1 MKSSSL
7 RLFLLMTGLMVLPSG
22 VLPLSAQQPKDS
34 AVEEK
39 RLLQVLRSDAPAAQ
53 KAITC
58 KELAIHGSGAAVP
71 DLAKLLPNP
80 QLSSWSRIALEA
92 IPGEQSDAALRQA
105 AESLRGQLLVGVINS
120 IGVRRDK
127 KAVPILIARLQDGDL
142 EVAAAAAVA
151 MGRIADDEAT
161 LALQKA
167 LPMVSA
173 ELKSSV
179 AEACVLAAEY
189 RLLNGQKQ
197 KAAEIYDQVRNAD
210 VPIQRIVEATRG
222 NTGTRSGRPLLIQ
235 TLRSKEK
242 KLRQLALAT
251 VREFPGDRID
261 TALAAELNEASPER
275 AVFIIQAM
283 ADRPQTVVLPAILS
297 AVREGKPMVQAAA
310 IDSLRRVGDESCLPI
325 LLTVATGDNTELK
338 EIAKST
344 LAELPGEGVNQRIA
358 MMLSAKAGEYA
369 CYCT

>member
-151 MGRIADDEAT
+151 
-161 LALQKA
+161 
-167 LPMVSA
+167 
-173 ELKSSV
+173 
-179 AEACVLAAEY
+179 
-189 RLLNGQKQ
+189 
-197 KAAEIYDQVRNAD
+197 
-210 VPIQRIVEATRG
+210 
-222 NTGTRSGRPLLIQ
+222 SGP
-235 TLRSKEK
+235 K
-242 KLRQLALAT
+242 KL
-251 VREFPGDRID
+251 E
-261 TALAAELNEASPER
+261 
-275 AVFIIQAM
+275 
-283 ADRPQTVVLPAILS
+283 
-297 AVREGKPMVQAAA
+297 
-310 IDSLRRVGDESCLPI
+310 
-325 LLTVATGDNTELK
+325 
-338 EIAKST
+338 
-344 LAELPGEGVNQRIA
+344 
-358 MMLSAKAGEYA
+358 
-369 CYCT
+369 

>member
-1 MKSSSL
+1 MMSRLTGCAPRLCVSRGGSRAIHRFHACTCALIGAVSPVTFSETDSTPNQFPIGTAMKSSSL

-151 MGRIADDEAT
+151 AQA
-161 LALQKA
+161 
-167 LPMVSA
+167 
-173 ELKSSV
+173 
-179 AEACVLAAEY
+179 
-189 RLLNGQKQ
+189 
-197 KAAEIYDQVRNAD
+197 
-210 VPIQRIVEATRG
+210 
-222 NTGTRSGRPLLIQ
+222 
-235 TLRSKEK
+235 
-242 KLRQLALAT
+242 KLRQPLKM
-251 VREFPGDRID
+251 RRG
-261 TALAAELNEASPER
+261 PE
-275 AVFIIQAM
+275 
-283 ADRPQTVVLPAILS
+283 
-297 AVREGKPMVQAAA
+297 
-310 IDSLRRVGDESCLPI
+310 
-325 LLTVATGDNTELK
+325 
-338 EIAKST
+338 
-344 LAELPGEGVNQRIA
+344 
-358 MMLSAKAGEYA
+358 
-369 CYCT
+369 